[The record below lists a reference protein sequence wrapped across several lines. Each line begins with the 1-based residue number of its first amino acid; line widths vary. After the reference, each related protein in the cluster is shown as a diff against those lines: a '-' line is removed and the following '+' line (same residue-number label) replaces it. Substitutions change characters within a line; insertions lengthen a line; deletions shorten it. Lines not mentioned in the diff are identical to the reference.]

1 MQPGTQVPIL
11 WYFYTIGFLVNAF
24 FKSGQVFFTLLHL
37 NMKSRITLA
46 LPSVC
51 FAVLMAVYLLSPGVM
66 SAQLPSHPPVDT
78 AKKGPQIKIDED
90 SYDFHD
96 IEMGTKAEHNFLISN
111 SGTDTLFVT
120 NTRASCGCTAAVL
133 DVKNIPPG
141 GTSRLKVTFDANN
154 KPEGPIMKSV
164 TITSNAKNTPDAMV
178 HIQGRVV
185 KSKLAHKTMMHLDGL
200 FQGDCANCH
209 VAKGKGEL
217 GARLFEADCA
227 ICHGTKAD
235 DKPGPEL
242 ASESMLK
249 HTPKQWQNII
259 ENGIPNTAM
268 PAFHTKNKG
277 PLGDEEIASLVEY
290 MGAFKKEAQRN
301 NMMKSIAPTTGA
313 VTTGGTSG
321 GPAATPAKN

>member
-1 MQPGTQVPIL
+1 
-11 WYFYTIGFLVNAF
+11 
-24 FKSGQVFFTLLHL
+24 
-37 NMKSRITLA
+37 MKSRIALA
-46 LPSVC
+46 LPPV
-51 FAVLMAVYLLSPGVM
+51 FLAALIAAYLVFPGVM

-78 AKKGPQIKIDED
+78 VKKGANIKIDED

-96 IEMGTKAEHNFLISN
+96 IEQGTKAEHNFLIKN
-111 SGTDTLFVT
+111 DGTDTLVVS

-133 DVKNIPPG
+133 DVKSIPPG

-164 TITSNAKNTPDAMV
+164 TITSNAKNTPEAMV

-185 KSKLAHKTMMHLDGL
+185 KSKMAHKTPMHLDGL
-200 FQGDCANCH
+200 FQGDCASCH
-209 VAKGKGEL
+209 VNKGKGEL
-217 GARLFEADCA
+217 GARLYEADCA
-227 ICHGTKAD
+227 ICHGQKVD

-242 ASESMLK
+242 ASEAMLK

-259 ENGIPNTAM
+259 ENGIPNSAM

-290 MGAFKKEAQRN
+290 MSAFKKEAERN
-301 NMMKSIAPTTGA
+301 GVKNSLAPSGA
-313 VTTGGTSG
+313 VMQGGTSG
-321 GPAATPAKN
+321 GAAAVPAKN